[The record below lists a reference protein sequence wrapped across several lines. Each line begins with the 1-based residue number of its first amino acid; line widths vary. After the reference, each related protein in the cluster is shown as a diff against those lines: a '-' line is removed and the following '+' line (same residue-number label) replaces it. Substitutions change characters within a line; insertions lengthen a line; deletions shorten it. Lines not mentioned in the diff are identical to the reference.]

1 MDTIKNPFRRYKA
14 ILDGHP
20 APWTLYPIWAGRR
33 VRSSCRAKVIAFGL
47 FSVVWLGATVAM
59 AVSFGAPSLTAADP
73 ISFLPYILMTFAV
86 VPIVLFVKMARSYA
100 AHGESVLALETF
112 PGSLGGKFAATLQ
125 TGIAAAR
132 PSARAQGAGQGTAQT
147 AAGGFAV
154 RFTCNRHE
162 QRSSG
167 STGSS
172 SHRRV
177 LWEKTQTVLPTLSNT
192 PAGARLGAR
201 FSFDVPFSVP
211 ATSLPVDGERIYWR
225 IEVSHPTLTPKYTA
239 SFDVRVYDTRSTQER
254 EAAMFESPETEQ
266 PVPEAPRDTTTVL
279 PDDSPTAGVADLI
292 EFADAVEPT
301 RVSADPRSLIARIFV
316 ARRPYDRVE
325 RNEFEEVIV
334 STVKG
339 DREIRKTRR
348 LAAVGSIIAFF
359 FAPSGVSTVLFF
371 TAVVFALMARSARLT
386 ATRAR
391 LAGDGLVIDRVRG
404 RKRETTRYEWSKV
417 GLVRVSAAKPHA
429 WHVFITI
436 KGRTGTVPS
445 LILTDRQRAEGVAAA
460 IESRRNM
467 AALPV

>member
-47 FSVVWLGATVAM
+47 FSAVWLGATVAM
-59 AVSFGAPSLTAADP
+59 AVSFGAPSLTADDP
-73 ISFLPYILMTFAV
+73 ISFLPYLLVTFAI

-112 PGSLGGKFAATLQ
+112 PGSLGGKFSATLQ

-132 PSARAQGAGQGTAQT
+132 PSARAQT
-147 AAGGFAV
+147 AASGFAV

-162 QRSSG
+162 QRSSRG
-167 STGSS
+167 SGSS
-172 SHRRV
+172 SYRRV
-177 LWEKTQTVLPTLSNT
+177 LWENTQTVQPTLSNT
-192 PAGARLGAR
+192 PSGARLGAR
-201 FSFDVPFSVP
+201 FSFDVPFNVP
-211 ATSLPVDGERIYWR
+211 STSLPVDGERIYWR

-239 SFDVRVYDTRSTQER
+239 SFDVPVYDTRSTQER
-254 EAAMFESPETEQ
+254 EAALFESPATGR
-266 PVPEAPRDTTTVL
+266 PVPEEPRDTSAD
-279 PDDSPTAGVADLI
+279 PSDDPAASGVADLV
-292 EFADAVEPT
+292 ELADAVETT
-301 RVSADPRSLIARIFV
+301 RVSADPRSLIARTFV
-316 ARRPYDRVE
+316 ARRPYDHVE
-325 RNEFEEVIV
+325 RNEFDELIV

-339 DREIRKTRR
+339 DREARKTRR
-348 LAAVGSIIAFF
+348 IAAAGSIVGFF

-371 TAVVFALMARSARLT
+371 SAVVFALMARSARLT

-391 LAGDGLVIDRVRG
+391 LAGDGLVIDRIRG
-404 RKRETTRYEWSKV
+404 RKRETTRFEWSKV
-417 GLVRVSAAKPHA
+417 GLVRVNGAKPHA

-436 KGRTGTVPS
+436 KGRSGTVPS
-445 LILTDRQRAEGVAAA
+445 LVLTDRKRAEGVAAA